1 MSFASCFKKEMKVDL
16 WIWTL
21 CISFP
26 FWLRNSN
33 NEGTS
38 FPIIF
43 QENQCSQL
51 SESFS
56 GIGTTRWTWN
66 PNSGRQLS
74 LPRPPHSLR
83 WEGEWLFIFLC
94 SQEVLR
100 RVPAPRINNLV
111 SCNSIHFPPGS
122 LVNMSV
128 RGGYSVSI
136 FILALYLLLNIFL
149 SLFYYI
155 YLFFF

>member
-1 MSFASCFKKEMKVDL
+1 MTVVSFASCFKKEMKVDL

-51 SESFS
+51 SESFF

-83 WEGEWLFIFLC
+83 WEGEWLFFFLF
-94 SQEVLR
+94 SQEVLNSQEVLCR
-100 RVPAPRINNLV
+100 IPAPQNNNLV

-122 LVNMSV
+122 LGNMCV
-128 RGGYSVSI
+128 RGGYSVGF
-136 FILALYLLLNIFL
+136 FILAL
-149 SLFYYI
+149 
-155 YLFFF
+155 